1 MFSFA
6 LSNFRVFV
14 IVLALPFELWIR
26 TGICGTM
33 YGEIITIGDELISG
47 RVMDLNAWYAAG
59 KLTAAGLRVLR
70 VTSVGDDQESISKA
84 LQKALKD
91 SQFVIITG
99 GLGSTDDDMTNEI
112 AASALNRPLCLDE
125 EMYEQIKDYVA
136 LRGLK
141 MSRAFE
147 KMAWMPEDAKI
158 LCPKENVCGFS
169 LVENR
174 VRLYFLPGVPE
185 QMRYL
190 VDEIVIPDLLLQCT
204 ALPTL
209 WHKVLKLYGLN
220 EPTIAEK
227 LSDLPGKSAN
237 IILGFYPRFPENHI
251 TLSLQRDDQPS
262 AADELDGME
271 REIRNRLGAFIFAT
285 GDQSMEGVVGE
296 VLLQK
301 KLTLSVAESCTGGL
315 VGNLLTNVPGS
326 SGYFLGGVIVYSNQA
341 KMDLL
346 GVSKQTLDTYGAVS
360 DPIAREMAA
369 GVRRELKADLGL
381 AVTGIAGPEGGTKEK
396 PVGTVY
402 IGLAFKDETFSGKY
416 RFWGKREQNKMN
428 SAVMALD
435 WVRRVLHGD
444 PFLPGL

>member
-1 MFSFA
+1 
-6 LSNFRVFV
+6 
-14 IVLALPFELWIR
+14 
-26 TGICGTM
+26 M

-47 RVMDLNAWYAAG
+47 RVVDLNAWYAAG
-59 KLTAAGLRVLR
+59 RLTATGLRVIR
-70 VTSVGDDQESISKA
+70 VTTVGDDQESISKA

-91 SQFVIITG
+91 SQFVIVTG
-99 GLGSTDDDMTNEI
+99 GLGSTDDDITNEI

-125 EMYEQIKDYVA
+125 EMFEQIKDYVA

-141 MSRAFE
+141 MSRSFE

-169 LVENR
+169 LVENK

-190 VDEIVIPDLLLQCT
+190 LDEVVIPDLLLQCT

-209 WHKVLKLYGLN
+209 RHKVLKLYGIN
-220 EPTIAEK
+220 EPSIAEK
-227 LSDLPGKSAN
+227 LSDLPGKSGN

-251 TLSLQRDDQPS
+251 TLSLRAEESPNV
-262 AADELDGME
+262 AAELDSME
-271 REIRNRLGAFIFAT
+271 REIRSRVGSFVFGAGNQT
-285 GDQSMEGVVGE
+285 LEGVVGE
-296 VLLQK
+296 MLRQR

-315 VGNLLTNVPGS
+315 IGNLLTNVPGS

-341 KMDLL
+341 KEDLI
-346 GVSKQTLDTYGAVS
+346 GVSAKTLEAHGAVS
-360 DPIAREMAA
+360 DPVAREMAE

-381 AVTGIAGPEGGTKEK
+381 AVTGIAGPEGGTEEK
-396 PVGTVY
+396 PVGTVH
-402 IGLAFKDETFSGKY
+402 IGLAFRNETFSGRY
-416 RFWGKREQNKMN
+416 RFWGNREQNKVN
-428 SAVMALD
+428 SAFMALD
-435 WVRRVLHGD
+435 WVRRVLHGN

>member
-1 MFSFA
+1 
-6 LSNFRVFV
+6 
-14 IVLALPFELWIR
+14 
-26 TGICGTM
+26 M

-47 RVMDLNAWYAAG
+47 RVVDLNAWYAAG
-59 KLTAAGLRVLR
+59 RLTATGLRVIR
-70 VTSVGDDQESISKA
+70 VTTVGDEQEGISKT
-84 LQKALKD
+84 LQKALND

-99 GLGSTDDDMTNEI
+99 GLGSTDDDITNEI

-169 LVENR
+169 LVENK

-190 VDEIVIPDLLLQCT
+190 MDEVVIPDLLLQCT
-204 ALPTL
+204 VLPTL
-209 WHKVLKLYGLN
+209 RHKVLKLYGLN
-220 EPTIAEK
+220 EPSIAEK
-227 LSDLPGKSAN
+227 LSDLPGKSGN

-251 TLSLQRDDQPS
+251 TLSLRSDDQPGVTG
-262 AADELDGME
+262 ELDMVE
-271 REIRNRLGAFIFAT
+271 KEIRTRVGSFIFAT
-285 GDQSMEGVVGE
+285 GDQTMAGVVGE
-296 VLLQK
+296 TLLQK

-315 VGNLLTNVPGS
+315 IGNLLTNVPGS
-326 SGYFLGGVIVYSNQA
+326 SGYFLGGVVAYTNQA

-346 GVSKQTLDTYGAVS
+346 GVSKQTLDTCGAVS
-360 DPIAREMAA
+360 DPVVREMAE

-381 AVTGIAGPEGGTKEK
+381 AVTGIAGPDGGTEQK
-396 PVGTVY
+396 PVGTVH
-402 IGLAFKDETFSGKY
+402 IGLAIRDETFSSKY

-428 SAVMALD
+428 SALMALD
-435 WVRRVLHGD
+435 WVRRVLHGNTL
-444 PFLPGL
+444 LPGI